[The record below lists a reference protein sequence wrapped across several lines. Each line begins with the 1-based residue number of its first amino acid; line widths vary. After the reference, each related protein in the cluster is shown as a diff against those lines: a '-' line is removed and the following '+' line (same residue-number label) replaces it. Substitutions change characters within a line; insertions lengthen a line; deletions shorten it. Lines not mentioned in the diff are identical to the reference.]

1 MNKCGY
7 YDCYTLNPI
16 MLWQDKVPYFKY
28 NKIYQLRIA
37 SIQSLN
43 TKKAKGFSD
52 VYPYKR

>member
-1 MNKCGY
+1 MNKWGY

-37 SIQSLN
+37 GIESLY
-43 TKKAKGFSD
+43 TKKAKRFSD